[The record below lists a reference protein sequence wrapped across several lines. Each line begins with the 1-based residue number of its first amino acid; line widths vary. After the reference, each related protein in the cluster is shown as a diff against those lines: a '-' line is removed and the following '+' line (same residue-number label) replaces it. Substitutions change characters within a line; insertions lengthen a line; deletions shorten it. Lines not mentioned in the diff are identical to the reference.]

1 MKQYYKQFTS
11 KVEMI
16 EAVSTLSPKLD
27 TKAMLDFIPKGSP
40 RRLYV
45 ITDEGKMFPCDTFK
59 KFLSIAN
66 SIGDLEFLHPICS
79 GRGGTL
85 FNLYSKKDYFGTEG
99 DKFIPEIK
107 QPEIIVEVKPQP
119 LIVLDMDTEKSSEKV
134 DEVIVD
140 WEMIN
145 SLQNKKHDKIKLE
158 EYAKGFGV
166 DLKRNKTLE
175 NMIIDFK
182 AFLDSK

>member
-1 MKQYYKQFTS
+1 MKKFYKKFTS
-11 KVEMI
+11 KIEMVEK
-16 EAVSTLSPKLD
+16 LSSLTEMFDSDSMVKALD
-27 TKAMLDFIPKGSP
+27 KAGP
-40 RRLYV
+40 RRLFL
-45 ITDEGKMFPCDTFK
+45 ITKQGEKIACDNFK
-59 KFLSIAN
+59 KFISILTTK
-66 SIGDLEFLHPICS
+66 GDLELLYPICF
-79 GRGGTL
+79 GRGEVYHV
-85 FNLYSKKDYFGTEG
+85 YSKKDYFGTEG
-99 DKFIPEIK
+99 GKFIPEIK
-107 QPEIIVEVKPQP
+107 QPEIIAEVKPQP

-134 DEVIVD
+134 DEIIVD

-182 AFLDSK
+182 EFLDSK